1 MNTRTNR
8 PRRLAASLL
17 ALLLF
22 ATACSSNN
30 SGISLETATPI
41 IDDTEVVE
49 DAAPRTTT
57 SLGLSADDEGTPEAL
72 AYIDED
78 RIDVGSDD
86 PAIEPFVFFVD
97 ELGSDEVIDGLDLYR
112 QRPALITF
120 SVPTCP
126 VCTREAPEIAEA
138 AERYPGINFVMV
150 HSQGDLDSYNEFV
163 TTAGLDGPDNVM
175 NLVDDDLNLWRRFS
189 VVQQPTSIL
198 IDADGHVS
206 STRGALASE
215 GLDIVAAMLEL
226 RELPTF
232 DHLSPERPTNPDAE

>member
-1 MNTRTNR
+1 MVT
-8 PRRLAASLL
+8 SLL

-22 ATACSSNN
+22 ATACSNQ
-30 SGISLETATPI
+30 SGISLETTTPL
-41 IDDTEVVE
+41 IDDTAVVE

-57 SLGLSADDEGTPEAL
+57 SLGLSADDEGTPESL

-78 RIDVGSDD
+78 RIEVGTDD
-86 PAIEPFVFFVD
+86 PAIEPFVFFA
-97 ELGSDEVIDGLDLYR
+97 EALTSGEMIDGLDLYR
-112 QRPALITF
+112 DRPALITF

-126 VCTREAPEIAEA
+126 VCTREAPEIAAA

-150 HSQGDLDSYNEFV
+150 HSQGDTESYDEFV

-175 NLVDDDLNLWRRFS
+175 NLVDDELELWRRFS
-189 VVQQPTSIL
+189 VIQQPTSIL

-232 DHLSPERPTNPDAE
+232 DHLSPERPTNPDA

>member
-1 MNTRTNR
+1 MVT
-8 PRRLAASLL
+8 SLL

-22 ATACSSNN
+22 ATACSNN
-30 SGISLETATPI
+30 SGISLETTTPI
-41 IDDTEVVE
+41 IDDTAVVE

-57 SLGLSADDEGTPEAL
+57 SLGLSADDEGTPESL

-78 RIDVGSDD
+78 RIEVGTDD
-86 PAIEPFVFFVD
+86 PAIEPFVFFAE
-97 ELGSDEVIDGLDLYR
+97 ELTTGEMIDGLDLYR
-112 QRPALITF
+112 DRPALITF

-126 VCTREAPEIAEA
+126 VCTREAPEIAAA

-150 HSQGDLDSYNEFV
+150 HSQGDAESYDEFV

-175 NLVDDDLNLWRRFS
+175 NLVDDGLELWRRFS
-189 VVQQPTSIL
+189 VIQQPTSIL

-232 DHLSPERPTNPDAE
+232 DHLSPERPTNPDA